1 MADGQFATRFAL
13 VLKALSLT
21 RGRCAAELGVDKSLV
36 GRWASGAVQP
46 SAYNLDR
53 LTAFVAARRPG
64 FTLLDWD
71 HDLDT
76 LAAKFGVVAP
86 PAVATLPRR
95 RIDLVPPAM
104 VAESAATTTLRGWAY
119 EGFWRT
125 TRPSAELPGQ
135 FIRDHILIRRSDD
148 GLLSYTLGVF
158 ALRFA
163 GWAMLLQNNIF
174 SVATDTESGSFIF
187 SIFNGVARQRAD
199 VLDGLSLTCLRDAGG
214 SPVAGALLLERV
226 GQLSGDIAADT
237 AHFDALCMQNPV
249 AAPDTIDPA
258 VRDHLFR
265 DVGPAALA
273 LGGDPILL
281 MHYAK
286 SLARGPLFE
295 VKVPHAN

>member
-36 GRWASGAVQP
+36 GRWASGTVQP
-46 SAYNLDR
+46 SAYNLER

-64 FTLLDWD
+64 FTLLDWE

-76 LAAKFGVVAP
+76 LAARFGVVPPPAAP
-86 PAVATLPRR
+86 PSRR
-95 RIDLVPPAM
+95 GPDLVPPALL
-104 VAESAATTTLRGWAY
+104 AESAATTALRGWAY

-135 FIRDHILIRRSDD
+135 FIHDQILIRRSDG

-158 ALRFA
+158 ALRFT
-163 GWAMLLQNNIF
+163 GWALLLQNNIF
-174 SVATDTESGSFIF
+174 AVATDTESGSFIF

-214 SPVAGALLLERV
+214 SPVAGTLLLERV
-226 GQLSGDIAADT
+226 GDLCGDLAADT

-249 AAPDTIDPA
+249 APPGSIDPA
-258 VRDHLFR
+258 VRDHLVR

-273 LGGDPILL
+273 AGGDPILL

-295 VKVPHAN
+295 VKVPQAR